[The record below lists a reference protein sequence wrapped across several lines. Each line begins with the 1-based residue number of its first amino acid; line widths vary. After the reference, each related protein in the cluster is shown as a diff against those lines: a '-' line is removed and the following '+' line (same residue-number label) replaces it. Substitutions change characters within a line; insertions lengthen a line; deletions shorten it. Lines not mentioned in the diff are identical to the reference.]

1 MASEEFTYKGRRVT
15 VSRDQIGHWSA
26 TIDKTTIKLGFSF
39 EVGFD
44 DDKQRAAITQL
55 AKLAIDTAGVLP

>member
-1 MASEEFTYKGRRVT
+1 MT